1 MYAENLVRKVLTVTV
16 DQVMAWGPCDDY
28 THERVEELFAG
39 REALSAMDI
48 TELDI
53 PAKDIIWALLRE
65 ELVPANTLHKFR
77 YRNAAT
83 TTVIITADWAWAAAR
98 SAAHSAAHSAAL
110 IAAWATHRVA
120 TDAGLTWD
128 AAMDAAWSAQAA
140 ILQTLLREAENA

>member
-65 ELVPANTLHKFR
+65 ELVPADTLHKFTCR
-77 YRNAAT
+77 CDEAEADAAWDES
-83 TTVIITADWAWAAAR
+83 VADSAAWAAVMAAARVARDAAWDAASAEAWDAAYTAAWDAAR
-98 SAAHSAAHSAAL
+98 SAQ
-110 IAAWATHRVA
+110 TV
-120 TDAGLTWD
+120 
-128 AAMDAAWSAQAA
+128 